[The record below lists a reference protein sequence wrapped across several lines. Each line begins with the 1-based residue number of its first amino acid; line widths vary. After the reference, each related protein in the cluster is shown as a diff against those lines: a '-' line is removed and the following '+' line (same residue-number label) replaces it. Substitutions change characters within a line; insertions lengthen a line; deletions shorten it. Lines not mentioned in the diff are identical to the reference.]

1 MMGRVGGPDFGR
13 RRAALV
19 DHLRREGIRDER
31 VLAAVGAV
39 PRERFVPPELEEDA
53 YDDRALPIASGQTI
67 SQPFV
72 VARMTELLATR
83 PEQRVLE
90 IGTGSGYQTAI
101 LARLVAEVVSIER
114 HAELADAARERLA
127 ELGMRNA
134 TIVVG
139 DGTGGHPERAPYDA
153 ILVTAATPRVPE
165 PLAKQCALGGRIV
178 APVGGRDLQ
187 QLTVYVREDGL
198 APREIETV
206 KFVPLIG
213 KHGFREDG

>member
-1 MMGRVGGPDFGR
+1 MGPDYSR

-19 DHLRREGIRDER
+19 EHLRREGIRDER
-31 VLAAVGAV
+31 VLAAIGSV
-39 PRERFVPPELEEDA
+39 PRERFVPPELAEEA
-53 YDDRALPIASGQTI
+53 YDDRALPIDWGQTI

-83 PEQRVLE
+83 PEHRVLE

-101 LARLVAEVVSIER
+101 LGRLVLEVISIER
-114 HAELADAARERLA
+114 HAELADAARRRLE
-127 ELGMRNA
+127 ELGFTNVR
-134 TIVVG
+134 IVAG
-139 DGTGGHPERAPYDA
+139 DGTGGYVEGAPYDR
-153 ILVTAATPRVPE
+153 ILVTAATPSLPE
-165 PLAKQCALGGRIV
+165 PLVEQCATGGRIV

-187 QLTVYVREDGL
+187 QLIVYVRQDGL
-198 APREIETV
+198 QPHAVEAV

>member
-1 MMGRVGGPDFGR
+1 MADFER

-31 VLAAVGAV
+31 VLAAIGAV
-39 PRERFVPPELEEDA
+39 PRERFVPPDLAEEA

-72 VARMTELLATR
+72 VARMSELLAAR

-101 LARLVAEVVSIER
+101 LARLVREVVSIER
-114 HAELADAARERLA
+114 HGELADAARRRLD
-127 ELGMRNA
+127 EVGVRNA
-134 TIVVG
+134 TVVVG
-139 DGTGGHPERAPYDA
+139 DGTTGYAERAPYDA
-153 ILVTAATPRVPE
+153 ILVTAATPRVPA
-165 PLAKQCALGGRIV
+165 PLVEQCAMGGRIV
-178 APVGGRDLQ
+178 APVGTRDLQ
-187 QLTVYVREDGL
+187 DLTVFVREDGL
-198 APREIETV
+198 APRPVEAV

-213 KHGFREDG
+213 KHGFHEDG

>member
-1 MMGRVGGPDFGR
+1 MGRVPDLSR

-19 DHLRREGIRDER
+19 EHLRREGIRDER
-31 VLAAVGAV
+31 VLAAIGAA
-39 PRERFVPPELEEDA
+39 PRERFVPPELVAES

-83 PEQRVLE
+83 PEHRVLE

-114 HAELADAARERLA
+114 HPELAEDARRRL
-127 ELGMRNA
+127 EDLGIRNA
-134 TIVVG
+134 LVVVG
-139 DGTGGHPERAPYDA
+139 DGTEGFADRAPYDG
-153 ILVTAATPRVPE
+153 ILVTAATPRLPA
-165 PLAKQCALGGRIV
+165 PLVEQCARGGRIV
-178 APVGGRDLQ
+178 APIGGRDLQ
-187 QLTVYVREDGL
+187 QLTVFVREDGL
-198 APREIETV
+198 APRPIETV

-213 KHGFREDG
+213 HYGFHENG

>member
-1 MMGRVGGPDFGR
+1 MGPDHSR

-19 DHLRREGIRDER
+19 EHLRREGIRDER
-31 VLAAVGAV
+31 VLAAIGSV
-39 PRERFVPPELEEDA
+39 PRERFVPSELAEEA
-53 YDDRALPIASGQTI
+53 YDDRALPIDWGQTI

-83 PEQRVLE
+83 PEHRVLE

-101 LARLVAEVVSIER
+101 LARLVAEVISIER
-114 HAELADAARERLA
+114 HAELADAARRRLE
-127 ELGMRNA
+127 ELGFTNVR
-134 TIVVG
+134 IVAG
-139 DGTGGHPERAPYDA
+139 DGTGGHAEGAPYDR
-153 ILVTAATPRVPE
+153 ILVTAATPSLPK
-165 PLAKQCALGGRIV
+165 PLVEQCATGGRIV

-187 QLTVYVREDGL
+187 QLIVYVRQDGL
-198 APREIETV
+198 QPHAVEAV